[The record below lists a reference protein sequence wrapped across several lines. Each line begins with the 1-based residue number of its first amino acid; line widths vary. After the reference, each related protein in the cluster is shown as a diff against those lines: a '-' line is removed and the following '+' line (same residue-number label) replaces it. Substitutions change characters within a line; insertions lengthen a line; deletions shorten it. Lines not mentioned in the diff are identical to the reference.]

1 MPKGRSI
8 RNSDLKALLDSSY
21 NKQDIVG
28 DYVLDKDIS
37 GSRNSVYHNKN
48 TGHTVVAHRGT
59 QGAKDWLNNLAYALG
74 GERLYKTTHRYK
86 DARKIQSRAEKKY
99 GTDNL
104 ATIGHSQGGLQ
115 AEMLGRKGK
124 ETITLN
130 KATRPLTNKKSSNQY
145 DIRAEN
151 DLVSRLNPFQIS
163 NGNEIGIKSYSND
176 PLSEHNIN
184 VLERLPHNQ
193 LIGRNLKNIRFKR

>member
-1 MPKGRSI
+1 MPRGRSI
-8 RNSDLKALLDSSY
+8 KNSDLKGLLDSSY
-21 NKQDIVG
+21 NKQDNIG
-28 DYVLDKDIS
+28 DYILDKDIS
-37 GSRNSVYHNKN
+37 GSRNSVYHNKH

-59 QGAKDWLNNLAYALG
+59 KGAKDWLNNLAYAIG
-74 GERLYKTTHRYK
+74 GEKLYKTTHRYK

-99 GTDNL
+99 GNDNL
-104 ATIGHSQGGLQ
+104 STIGHSQGGLQ
-115 AEMLGRKGK
+115 AEMLGKKGK

-145 DIRAEN
+145 DIRTDN
-151 DLVSRLNPFQIS
+151 DLVSMLNPFQIS
-163 NGNEIGIKSYSND
+163 NGNEIGIKSYSRD